1 MKNWIALVILLLGF
15 TAEAR
20 TLLVSDVDDTIKLA
34 HVKDITEAIRFSRD
48 DVSRFA
54 GMNALYDLIVND
66 QPDLEIVYLSNAPNW
81 LMGNTHRR
89 FLLNGKFPS
98 GTYIPRTDLS
108 ADFHKLT
115 HLRRLINEVKPDK
128 VILLGDNG
136 ERDAE
141 FYNKISLEF
150 AHKPIQFYQF
160 IRIVYSN
167 NFMDFQAAR
176 PLGQQVGF
184 VTPLEVSFE
193 LEKAGLLTSSSVQ
206 WMIDNFA
213 QSILMAPSYS
223 AGASSFMANG
233 DVVFPYFVNCR
244 DLAWSWD
251 DSLSRFAI
259 MKDVKGRIFDRCKLK
274 P

>member
-34 HVKDITEAIRFSRD
+34 HIKDISEAIRFSRD

-54 GMNALYDLIVND
+54 GMNALYTLIAKDQTDL
-66 QPDLEIVYLSNAPNW
+66 QIVYLSNAPNW

-89 FLLNGKFPS
+89 FLANGKFPA

-115 HLRRLINEVKPDK
+115 HLRRLIREEKPDT

-141 FYNKISLEF
+141 FYHKIAQEF
-150 AHKPIQFYQF
+150 SDEDIRFHQF

-167 NFMDFQAAR
+167 NFMEMNAMEPQ
-176 PLGQQVGF
+176 GEQIGF
-184 VTPLEVSFE
+184 VTPLEISFE
-193 LEKAGLLTSSSVQ
+193 LEKAGIITNTSVQ
-206 WMIDNFA
+206 WMIDNVAPTIRF
-213 QSILMAPSYS
+213 APSY
-223 AGASSFMANG
+223 MAAG

-244 DLAWSWD
+244 DLVWKWD

-259 MKDVKGRIFDRCKLK
+259 MRDVKDRIFDRCKLK